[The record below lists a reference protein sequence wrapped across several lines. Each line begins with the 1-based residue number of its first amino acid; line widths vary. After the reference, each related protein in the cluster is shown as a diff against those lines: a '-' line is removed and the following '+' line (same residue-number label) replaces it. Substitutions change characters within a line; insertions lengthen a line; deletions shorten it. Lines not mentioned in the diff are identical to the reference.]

1 MSEFMPVYRKLLRD
15 PVTFAR
21 CASGLTLRG
30 YQRGVIEAIFDSV
43 INSRGME
50 FVVMFPRQSGK
61 NELQAQLEVY
71 LLTLFSTFAGG
82 DDQGQPHP
90 APAGAQ
96 RHAPPRKGAAA

>member
-1 MSEFMPVYRKLLRD
+1 MSEFMPIYRKLLRD

-21 CASGLTLRG
+21 CASGLTLRS

-43 INSRGME
+43 INTRGME

-71 LLTLFSTFAGG
+71 LLTLLSTC
-82 DDQGQPHP
+82 PVEMIKVSPTLHP
-90 APAGAQ
+90 QAAQ
-96 RHAPPRKGAAA
+96 RHAPP

>member
-1 MSEFMPVYRKLLRD
+1 MTDFVPLYKKLLRD

-21 CASGLTLRG
+21 SASGLTLRR

-43 INSRGME
+43 IHARGME

-71 LLTLFSTFAGG
+71 LLALLSLHPVEMIKVSPA
-82 DDQGQPHP
+82 PHP
-90 APAGAQ
+90 QA
-96 RHAPPRKGAAA
+96 RAAR